1 MEFYIA
7 YIQVS
12 GNFVLTDRKQK
23 QKMKKQIL
31 FLLFTFLTLT
41 TFAQT
46 KKNIIEETFDNIK
59 NKSKVDKSDSTCLKL
74 MQKMYDEALQNE
86 ISELSNSTIDEIKNF
101 ENSRKSKNTYLF
113 SALMFYQEVITKSA
127 EEKKIKPELQR
138 DLINYLEKE
147 FLYVYNKVP
156 TIVYVYKVETLN
168 LFKDNTELKKYIDE
182 GLKNY
187 PNSIPLKYYSY
198 KYLNEQTYKEDLM
211 KLNKKHWLINIEE

>member
-1 MEFYIA
+1 
-7 YIQVS
+7 
-12 GNFVLTDRKQK
+12 
-23 QKMKKQIL
+23 MKKQIL

-41 TFAQT
+41 IFAQT

-74 MQKMYDEALQNE
+74 TQKMYDEALQNE
-86 ISELSNSTIDEIKNF
+86 ISELSNSTIDGIKKF

-127 EEKKIKPELQR
+127 EEKKFKPELQR

-156 TIVYVYKVETLN
+156 TIIYVYKVETLN
-168 LFKDNTELKKYIDE
+168 LFKDKTELKKYIDE

-198 KYLNEQTYKEDLM
+198 KYLNEQIYKEDLM

>member
-1 MEFYIA
+1 
-7 YIQVS
+7 
-12 GNFVLTDRKQK
+12 
-23 QKMKKQIL
+23 MKKRIL
-31 FLLFTFLTLT
+31 FIVFIFFTLT

-59 NKSKVDKSDSTCLKL
+59 DRTKVDKSNFTCLNL
-74 MQKMYDEALQNE
+74 TQKMYDEALQNE
-86 ISELSNSTIDEIKNF
+86 ISELSKSTIDEIKEF
-101 ENSRKSKNTYLF
+101 EKSRKSKNTYLF

-127 EEKKIKPELQR
+127 EEKVLKPELQR
-138 DLINYLEKE
+138 DIINYLEKE
-147 FLYVYNKVP
+147 FINIYNKIP

-168 LFKDNTELKKYIDE
+168 LFENKTELKKYIDE

-211 KLNKKHWLINIEE
+211 KLNKKHWLINIE

>member
-1 MEFYIA
+1 
-7 YIQVS
+7 
-12 GNFVLTDRKQK
+12 
-23 QKMKKQIL
+23 
-31 FLLFTFLTLT
+31 
-41 TFAQT
+41 
-46 KKNIIEETFDNIK
+46 
-59 NKSKVDKSDSTCLKL
+59 
-74 MQKMYDEALQNE
+74 
-86 ISELSNSTIDEIKNF
+86 
-101 ENSRKSKNTYLF
+101 
-113 SALMFYQEVITKSA
+113 MFYQEVITKSA

-168 LFKDNTELKKYIDE
+168 LFKDKTELKKYIDE